1 MSFSSTKTKVVHH
14 HYHKSELAE
23 CLQSST
29 TPQARMPEAVDAIII
44 DGSVVVNKIK
54 LGTEETFAEYSGQYF
69 LPHIKS
75 QVSHAKRLDVVWNE
89 YIANSLIKG
98 HD

>member
-1 MSFSSTKTKVVHH
+1 M
-14 HYHKSELAE
+14 L
-23 CLQSST
+23 
-29 TPQARMPEAVDAIII
+29 EAVDAIII
-44 DGSVVVNKIK
+44 DGSVVVNRIK
-54 LGTEETFAEYSGQYF
+54 LGTEKTFAEYSGQYF
-69 LPHIKS
+69 LPYIKS